1 VGSGV
6 GNVPGDCDAGGMN
19 HGGVRQ
25 TGSEKV
31 DREEEGAGRR
41 KYNWDMMGS
50 AELDGKT
57 LALTMMVSVLSDLA
71 LIVFVQY

>member
-1 VGSGV
+1 VGSGIR
-6 GNVPGDCDAGGMN
+6 NVPGDCGAGGMN

-71 LIVFVQY
+71 LIVFAQY